1 MPDETNQTNDDTK
14 VYVPVDPDPNRSQA
28 VGTAL
33 TAAGFLALVSDP
45 PTGDTTES
53 AMTLIA
59 LVAERVTAA
68 IAVLGIDTYVLGLIL
83 VGVGTL
89 LNIYSLAKRPR
100 EHYLSKDEQVRRR
113 QAEGTP
119 ATT

>member
-1 MPDETNQTNDDTK
+1 
-14 VYVPVDPDPNRSQA
+14 
-28 VGTAL
+28 
-33 TAAGFLALVSDP
+33 
-45 PTGDTTES
+45 
-53 AMTLIA
+53 
-59 LVAERVTAA
+59 
-68 IAVLGIDTYVLGLIL
+68 
-83 VGVGTL
+83 